1 MRARSETVA
10 AITYVVALAAALLF
24 VGAIVAA
31 PLLESA
37 PNSSDPGRG
46 SLIYLAYSRV
56 CHQLA
61 SRSFQIEGHPLAVC
75 SRCTGIYVGYVLG
88 LIVYPFVRPLAR
100 TDTPARTWLLLAL
113 APVAIDLAGDFAG
126 LFDNTLL
133 SRALTGGVAG
143 AAGAFYTLP
152 GFVSLASTN
161 LRRLTGDRQGINQDA
176 S

>member
-1 MRARSETVA
+1 MLSRSERIA
-10 AITYVVALAAALLF
+10 AITYAAALAAAFLC

-31 PLLESA
+31 PLFEATRDSGDMDL
-37 PNSSDPGRG
+37 G

-56 CHQLA
+56 CHQLRN
-61 SRSFQIEGHPLAVC
+61 RSFQIEGHPFAVC
-75 SRCTGIYVGYVLG
+75 SRCTGIYAGYVLG
-88 LIVYPFVRPLAR
+88 LVVYPFVRAIVR
-100 TDTPARTWLLLAL
+100 TETPARTWLLVAI
-113 APVAIDLAGDFAG
+113 APAAIDLTGDFAG

-152 GFVSLASTN
+152 GFVSLAATN

>member
-1 MRARSETVA
+1 MQARSERIA
-10 AITYVVALAAALLF
+10 AITYAAALAAALLF
-24 VGAIVAA
+24 VSAIVAA
-31 PLLESA
+31 PLLEATRDSG
-37 PNSSDPGRG
+37 DVERG

-61 SRSFQIEGHPLAVC
+61 NRSFQIEGHPFAVC
-75 SRCTGIYVGYVLG
+75 SRCTGIYAGYVMG
-88 LIVYPFVRPLAR
+88 LVVYPFVRSLAR
-100 TDTPARTWLLLAL
+100 TETPARTWLLVAM

-152 GFVSLASTN
+152 GLASLA
-161 LRRLTGDRQGINQDA
+161 LTVSRTPEEEYSGR
-176 S
+176 